1 MSIYDEFL
9 DDAKEIIEDLGI
21 AGQTADGTLTFK
33 CMISDPV
40 TSQQFAEG
48 GFVDRVGHSVRLPAV
63 TAAWNL
69 TDGTVG
75 SSGPTIASGNV
86 VPSLA
91 YGKKLLVNGKG
102 VRIASVAYKRASAW
116 VTLQVIDDG
125 E

>member
-21 AGQTADGTLTFK
+21 AGQTADASLTFK

-40 TSQQFAEG
+40 TSQQFSEG
-48 GFVDRVGHSVRLPAV
+48 GFVDRVTHSVRLPAV

-69 TDGTVG
+69 SDGTVG
-75 SSGPTIASGNV
+75 SSGPTIVSNNV
-86 VPSLA
+86 VASLA

-102 VRIASVAYKRASAW
+102 VRISSVAYKRGSAW
-116 VTLQVIDDG
+116 ITLQVIDDG
-125 E
+125 A